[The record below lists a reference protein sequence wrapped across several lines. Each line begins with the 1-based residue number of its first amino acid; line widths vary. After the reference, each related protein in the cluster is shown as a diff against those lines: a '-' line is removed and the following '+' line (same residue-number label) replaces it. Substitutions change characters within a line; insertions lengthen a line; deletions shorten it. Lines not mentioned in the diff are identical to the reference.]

1 MNSGNFCSGS
11 ALRPSIEHLFYYVLH
26 ACSPIRTLPRNSNFK
41 INIFVNLF
49 FHHFL
54 NIFSHDFLYL
64 WELITDV
71 LSLSQNKFMFHSFH
85 IY

>member
-1 MNSGNFCSGS
+1 MNSGNFCFRHSVRRS
-11 ALRPSIEHLFYYVLH
+11 SIYSIMILH

-64 WELITDV
+64 WVLITDV
-71 LSLSQNKFMFHSFH
+71 LSISQNKFMFHSFH